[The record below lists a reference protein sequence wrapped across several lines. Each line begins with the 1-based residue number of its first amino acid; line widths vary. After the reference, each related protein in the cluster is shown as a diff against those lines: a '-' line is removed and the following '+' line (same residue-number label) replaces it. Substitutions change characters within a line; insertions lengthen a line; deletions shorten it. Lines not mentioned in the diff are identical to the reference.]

1 MSRYGANGKKIYS
14 LVVARC
20 KADEITIKEFERN
33 AGLSNGYI
41 RKLGLGNEPS
51 ADKIAKIA
59 KGLGTTSDFLLDGVS
74 SFNNGK
80 NGSGVAIPL
89 LAKVAY
95 GLPVSQNEVIGEEII
110 PEKLASGG
118 EYFALRMNDDTMAPY
133 ILKFDRLIVRV
144 DPDIDAWGYDK
155 VALAHEGKAS
165 AICANIRSAENGTW
179 VIYNNPVYGAQFWE
193 KGSTEFTIVGEVVEI
208 RRTL

>member
-1 MSRYGANGKKIYS
+1 MMADYFGVTTEFLSGA
-14 LVVARC
+14 
-20 KADEITIKEFERN
+20 
-33 AGLSNGYI
+33 
-41 RKLGLGNEPS
+41 
-51 ADKIAKIA
+51 
-59 KGLGTTSDFLLDGVS
+59 VS

-118 EYFALRMNDDTMAPY
+118 DYFALRMNDDTMAPY

-144 DPDIDAWGYDK
+144 DPNIDAWGYDK
-155 VALAHEGKAS
+155 VALVHEGKAS
-165 AICANIRSAENGTW
+165 AFCANIRSAENGTW
-179 VIYNNPVYGAQFWE
+179 IIYNNPVYGAQFWE
-193 KGSTEFTIVGEVVEI
+193 KGSMEFAIVGEVVEI